1 MGFMDKLKG
10 TAKQAV
16 NPGGQMKERDKI
28 AKINSSGLDATATV
42 DSMEQVGSQ
51 IGGGK
56 QIDFEL
62 TVHPPDG
69 GADYAVATSQSM
81 HEVSLKGV
89 ERGATVTVKVD
100 PDNPQSL
107 LVWGAAGH

>member
-28 AKINSSGLDATATV
+28 AKINSSGVDATATV
-42 DSMEQVGSQ
+42 DLMEQVGSQ

-62 TVHPPDG
+62 TVHPADG
-69 GADYAVATSQSM
+69 GADYSVATSQAM
-81 HEVSLKGV
+81 HVVSLKGI
-89 ERGATVTVKVD
+89 EQGGTIAVKID

-107 LVWGAAGH
+107 LVWGAAS

>member
-16 NPGGQMKERDKI
+16 NPGGQMKERGKI
-28 AKINSSGLDATATV
+28 AKLNSSGVDATATV
-42 DSMEQVGSQ
+42 DSMKQVGSQ

-69 GADYAVATSQSM
+69 GTDYGVATSQAM
-81 HEVSLKGV
+81 HEVSLKGI
-89 ERGATVTVKVD
+89 EQGGTIAVKID
-100 PDNPQSL
+100 PDDPQSL
-107 LVWGAAGH
+107 LVWGAAG